1 MPTDSPSV
9 EKMRERV
16 ARDRAYVNAAGVL
29 AIPLTVSGTLLRLLD
44 RETLLSALDAV
55 TRERD
60 EVLVT
65 LANERGE
72 GEPPSVGWLP
82 FRTTSFPMAWV
93 KAGVGSFVGQTPGGW
108 RWASPGDVT
117 EWTDAPTA
125 RAAMIAAD
133 LTPGDAGK
141 EQA

>member
-65 LANERGE
+65 LANERG
-72 GEPPSVGWLP
+72 
-82 FRTTSFPMAWV
+82 
-93 KAGVGSFVGQTPGGW
+93 
-108 RWASPGDVT
+108 
-117 EWTDAPTA
+117 
-125 RAAMIAAD
+125 
-133 LTPGDAGK
+133 
-141 EQA
+141 